1 MKGTGK
7 HTASERSAEL
17 QIYLTLTQSTQQMV
31 PSCKGNDLP
40 NFFKYFLIAAKCVF
54 QYKAL
59 RSCEIYP
66 RLLRASFPHMTP
78 TPLLAVTLARGW
90 RAWPG
95 AALRPPGSL
104 PGTLGGS
111 AAPGPRPEHPR
122 ASRLHVRLLLPG
134 TEVAGAQGHGMITRI
149 HRSTSLATQAPCS
162 VLFVLLFSS

>member
-1 MKGTGK
+1 MQRTGK

-31 PSCKGNDLP
+31 QSCKGNDLP

-54 QYKAL
+54 QYRAL

-78 TPLLAVTLARGW
+78 TPLFAVTLARG
-90 RAWPG
+90 RQVWPG
-95 AALRPPGSL
+95 AALRPPGLL
-104 PGTLGGS
+104 PE
-111 AAPGPRPEHPR
+111 AQRGPRYPRPRPGRPR
-122 ASRLHVRLLLPG
+122 ASRLHVRLLLGG
-134 TEVAGAQGHGMITRI
+134 TEVARAQGQWVIAGTHC
-149 HRSTSLATQAPCS
+149 STSLATQAPCF

>member
-31 PSCKGNDLP
+31 QSCKGNDLP

-78 TPLLAVTLARGW
+78 TSLLAVTLAPGW

-95 AALRPPGSL
+95 AVPRPPGSL
-104 PGTLGGS
+104 PGTLSGL
-111 AAPGPRPEHPR
+111 AAPRPRPGRPR
-122 ASRLHVRLLLPG
+122 ASRLHVRLLLAG
-134 TEVAGAQGHGMITRI
+134 TEVEGAQGHRMITRI
-149 HRSTSLATQAPCS
+149 HRST
-162 VLFVLLFSS
+162 

>member
-31 PSCKGNDLP
+31 QSCKGNDLP

-78 TPLLAVTLARGW
+78 TPLLAVTLAPGW
-90 RAWPG
+90 RA
-95 AALRPPGSL
+95 
-104 PGTLGGS
+104 
-111 AAPGPRPEHPR
+111 
-122 ASRLHVRLLLPG
+122 
-134 TEVAGAQGHGMITRI
+134 
-149 HRSTSLATQAPCS
+149 
-162 VLFVLLFSS
+162 

>member
-1 MKGTGK
+1 MQRTGK

-31 PSCKGNDLP
+31 QSCKGNDLP

-54 QYKAL
+54 QYRAL

-78 TPLLAVTLARGW
+78 TPLLSVTLARG
-90 RAWPG
+90 RQAWPG

-104 PGTLGGS
+104 PG
-111 AAPGPRPEHPR
+111 AQRGPRYPR
-122 ASRLHVRLLLPG
+122 PRPGRPRGLPAARALPARRHRGRKSAGPVGDCRNTLLHFTRH
-134 TEVAGAQGHGMITRI
+134 AG
-149 HRSTSLATQAPCS
+149 P
-162 VLFVLLFSS
+162 LFCAFCPLV